1 MSQSEDSDEYGI
13 GLCPLEDRF
22 DGLDEHMLFIMK
34 TIEIYYH
41 QIPNMPMDMMML
53 LSLQCWIYEYKPP
66 FDLLLVKE
74 NFLHAKTVFHM
85 MGLCKGDESM
95 NDRIKIRNL
104 IANAYGWD
112 ATINY
117 GKPWRPAFA
126 K

>member
-1 MSQSEDSDEYGI
+1 MSQSEDSDDMGI

-41 QIPNMPMDMMML
+41 QIPDYPMDLMML
-53 LSLQCWIYEYKPP
+53 LSLQCWIYDNKPT

-74 NFLHAKTVFHM
+74 NGFHARTVFHM
-85 MGLCKGDESM
+85 MGLCKDEDSKEE
-95 NDRIKIRNL
+95 RIVIRNL

-112 ATINY
+112 GTINY
-117 GKPWRPAFA
+117 GRARSA
-126 K
+126 M